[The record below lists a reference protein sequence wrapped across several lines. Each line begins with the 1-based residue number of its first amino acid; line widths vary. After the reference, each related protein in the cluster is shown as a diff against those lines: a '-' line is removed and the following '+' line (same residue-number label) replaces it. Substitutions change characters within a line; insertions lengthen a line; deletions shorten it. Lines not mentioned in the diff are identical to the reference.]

1 MEKDAH
7 VPVLFAE
14 ALATLA
20 VRKGGRYVDATF
32 GRGGHSAGIIEQLG
46 PDGELL
52 VMDRD
57 PAAIEAARAQFG
69 DDPRLEIEREEF
81 GEILTVVSARDW
93 CGAIDGVL
101 MDLGVSSPQLDDADR
116 GFSFLRDGP
125 LDMRMDPDN
134 GESAA
139 AWLARAEEAEIARV
153 LWEFGE
159 ERRSRAVAR
168 RIVERRAEEALTTTQ
183 QLADLIS
190 TVRGTKSGDK
200 HPATRSFQGI
210 RIHVNDELGQI
221 QRALDALPQ
230 ILAPGGRACVIS
242 FHSLEDR
249 LVKHSFRRMSEP
261 DPVWRGLPDMPA
273 AARPVMKLVGKP
285 QRPATEECA
294 ANPRARSATLRV
306 AERLAA

>member
-1 MEKDAH
+1 MDTDAH
-7 VPVLFAE
+7 VPVLYTE

-20 VRKGGRYVDATF
+20 VRQGGRYVDATF
-32 GRGGHSAGIIEQLG
+32 GRGGHAAGILERLG

-57 PAAIEAARAQFG
+57 PAAIEVARERFG
-69 DDPRLEIEREEF
+69 DDPRLQIEREEF
-81 GEILTVVSARDW
+81 GEILAVVSARDW
-93 CGAIDGVL
+93 CGSIDGVL
-101 MDLGVSSPQLDDADR
+101 MDLGVSSPQLDDAAR

-125 LDMRMDPDN
+125 LDMRMDPES

-139 AWLARAEEAEIARV
+139 DWLARADEAEIARV

-168 RIVERRAEEALTTTQ
+168 RIVERRAEEAITTTQ

-200 HPATRSFQGI
+200 HAATRSFQGI

-221 QRALDALPQ
+221 QRALDALPV
-230 ILAPGGRACVIS
+230 ILAPGGRASVIS

-249 LVKHSFRRMSEP
+249 LVKRTFRRMSEA
-261 DPVWRGLPDMPA
+261 DPVWRGLPDIPPE
-273 AARPVMKLVGKP
+273 ARPLMKLVGKA
-285 QRPATEECA
+285 QRPSAQECDE
-294 ANPRARSATLRV
+294 NPRARSATLRG